1 MDLNQIAKQVT
12 WLDEERRRDKDE
24 IARLQSLLDT
34 QAEEMRDQARH
45 IQELEGRLAS
55 AQAQL
60 TGLPLLERALQQF
73 KDEIILLVDKQEEQR
88 QQQSR
93 DAARV
98 RLIEQEKQAKQFSE
112 IRKELAR
119 LSRLEEELNLRRAE
133 DQRLGSV
140 LIDLQH
146 KVEGLDQTLETRLR
160 NIPYLEEQ
168 RARDARRVIQL
179 QEETTELLKRQEA
192 LAGRLPLLEEL
203 SRRNEHRLGE
213 IKTSDAERDQQRREF
228 IESLQRAEQ
237 ARERQM
243 FEWRETMEAL
253 QQRMDEAAEQ
263 MRRFHDQYMTT
274 KRTLEDME
282 KLKERLNRGYA
293 EMAELQ
299 RLAEARQKTKMEE
312 WQAED
317 EKRRKKQLL
326 IWEQQW
332 RDHDRRNDEHLS
344 RITKLEQQSRL
355 HNMDLETLWELEE
368 ELARRWSNHTQ
379 EWTLRFSE
387 REAKLQQEK
396 KKL

>member
-24 IARLQSLLDT
+24 IARLQSSLDT

-88 QQQSR
+88 QQESR

-98 RLIEQEKQAKQFSE
+98 RLIEQDKQAKHFSE
-112 IRKELAR
+112 IRKDLTR

-140 LIDLQH
+140 LMDLQH
-146 KVEGLDQTLETRLR
+146 KVESMDQTTETRLR
-160 NIPYLEEQ
+160 TISYLEDQ
-168 RARDARRVIQL
+168 RSRDARRVIQL
-179 QEETTELLKRQEA
+179 QEETSELLKRQEA

-213 IKTSDAERDQQRREF
+213 IKASAAERDQQRREF
-228 IESLQRAEQ
+228 VESLQRAEQ

-243 FEWRETMEAL
+243 FEWHEMMEAL

-274 KRTLEDME
+274 KRALENME
-282 KLKERLNRGYA
+282 KLEDRLNRGYA

-299 RLAEARQKTKMEE
+299 RLAESRQKTKMEE

-326 IWEQQW
+326 LWEQQW
-332 RDHDRRNDEHLS
+332 RDHDRRNDEQLS
-344 RITKLEQQSRL
+344 RIAKLEQQSRL

-368 ELARRWSNHTQ
+368 ELARRW
-379 EWTLRFSE
+379 
-387 REAKLQQEK
+387 KEK